1 MDAAEF
7 EIWFA
12 GVAQLD
18 LAQRDRVLSAL
29 SALDTQ
35 HARPVEP
42 ALSCPTAERVG
53 ENSLEGLVIGEARRR
68 RDERLVGDS
77 VAAIGHRK
85 VETSGCPHCASRA
98 IGAWGYSDGLPRY
111 RCKDCRKTFNALTKT
126 PMAGLQKK
134 EQWLLHAE
142 TMIDGTSVAKAS
154 QRCDVDYTTA
164 FRWRHRF
171 LTSLSLDK
179 PKTMSGIVEGDEMFI
194 LESFKGKR
202 SDMPRP
208 PRQRGGKAVKRGLS
222 SEQIPVIV
230 IRDRK
235 GATFDA
241 VLPKLDK
248 ASMSAALGGVLT
260 SANTFCCDG
269 GKSIVAFARG
279 AGLAVHV
286 LPAPGG
292 PRPEAP
298 EYHINNVNGYHGRF
312 KEWARRFHGVA
323 TKNLPNYLGW
333 RRALE
338 AMGSNANPR
347 QWILGTLGLGPYQQ
361 TSQ

>member
-1 MDAAEF
+1 MDATEF

-12 GVAQLD
+12 GLARLD
-18 LAQRDRVLSAL
+18 SAQRGRVLVAL
-29 SALDTQ
+29 SEPEKRHV
-35 HARPVEP
+35 HAIEP
-42 ALSCPTAERVG
+42 APSGPTPEPVAERSVEG
-53 ENSLEGLVIGEARRR
+53 AVEAKRRGHERFAEN
-68 RDERLVGDS
+68 S

-98 IGAWGYSDGLPRY
+98 IVGWGQSDGLPRY
-111 RCKDCRKTFNALTKT
+111 RCKDCGKTFNALTKT
-126 PMAGLQKK
+126 PMAGLHKK
-134 EQWLLHAE
+134 EQWLEHAE
-142 TMIDGTSVAKAS
+142 AMIQGTSVAKAAE
-154 QRCDVDYTTA
+154 RCNVDYTTA

-171 LTSLSLDK
+171 LTSPALDK
-179 PKTMSGIVEGDEMFI
+179 PKSMTGIVEGDEMFI
-194 LESFKGKR
+194 LESFKGTR
-202 SDMPRP
+202 SDMPRA

-222 SEQIPVIV
+222 SEQIPVVV

-241 VLPKLDK
+241 VLPRLNK
-248 ASMSAALGGVLT
+248 ASMIAALRGVLT
-260 SANTFCCDG
+260 PANTFCCDG
-269 GKSIVAFARG
+269 GKSIVAFARSE
-279 AGLAVHV
+279 GLPVHV

-298 EYHINNVNGYHGRF
+298 QFHINNVNGYHGRF

-338 AMGSNANPR
+338 ALGSNASTEK
-347 QWILGTLGLGPYQQ
+347 WILGSLGLGPYQQ
-361 TSQ
+361 SSP

>member
-1 MDAAEF
+1 MDAVEF

-12 GVAQLD
+12 GVARLD
-18 LAQRDRVLSAL
+18 LAQRGCVLLAL
-29 SALDTQ
+29 SALETEHD
-35 HARPVEP
+35 RLVELTP
-42 ALSCPTAERVG
+42 SSPTAEGVA
-53 ENSLEGLVIGEARRR
+53 ENFIAGPVIGEARRR
-68 RDERLVGDS
+68 RDEWLVGED

-85 VETSGCPHCASRA
+85 VEASGCPHCASRS

-111 RCKDCRKTFNALTKT
+111 RCKSCRKTFNALTKT

-134 EQWLLHAE
+134 EQWLENAE
-142 TMIDGTSVAKAS
+142 AMIEGTSIAKAS
-154 QRCDVDYTTA
+154 ERCNVDYTTA

-179 PKTMSGIVEGDEMFI
+179 PKSMSGIVEGDEMFI

-202 SDMPRP
+202 SDLPRP

-222 SEQIPVIV
+222 PEQIPVIV
-230 IRDRK
+230 LRDRK

-248 ASMSAALGGVLT
+248 ASMVAALHGVLT
-260 SANTFCCDG
+260 PANTFCCDG
-269 GKSIVAFARG
+269 GKSIVAFAR
-279 AGLAVHV
+279 AEGLAVHV

-298 EYHINNVNGYHGRF
+298 QFHINNVNGYHGRF

-338 AMGSNANPR
+338 ALGSNANPR

-361 TSQ
+361 SLQ

>member
-12 GVAQLD
+12 GVARLD
-18 LAQRDRVLSAL
+18 LAQCSCVLAAL
-29 SALDTQ
+29 SAPQTQ
-35 HARPVEP
+35 HGRQVESTP
-42 ALSCPTAERVG
+42 LCPTAEPVA
-53 ENSLEGLVIGEARRR
+53 ENSIEGLVIGEARLR
-68 RDERLVGDS
+68 RDKQLVGES

-111 RCKDCRKTFNALTKT
+111 RCKSCRRTFNALTKT

-134 EQWLLHAE
+134 EQWGEHAE
-142 TMIDGTSVAKAS
+142 AMLEGTSVATAAE
-154 QRCDVDYTTA
+154 RCNVDYTTA

-179 PKTMSGIVEGDEMFI
+179 PKSMTGIVEGDEMFI

-222 SEQIPVIV
+222 SEQIPVVV

-248 ASMSAALGGVLT
+248 ASIAAALHGILT
-260 SANTFCCDG
+260 PENTFCCDG
-269 GKSIVAFARG
+269 GKSIVAFARA
-279 AGLAVHV
+279 AGLVVHV

-298 EYHINNVNGYHGRF
+298 QFHINNVNGYHGRF

-338 AMGSNANPR
+338 ALGSNANPR

-361 TSQ
+361 TLQ